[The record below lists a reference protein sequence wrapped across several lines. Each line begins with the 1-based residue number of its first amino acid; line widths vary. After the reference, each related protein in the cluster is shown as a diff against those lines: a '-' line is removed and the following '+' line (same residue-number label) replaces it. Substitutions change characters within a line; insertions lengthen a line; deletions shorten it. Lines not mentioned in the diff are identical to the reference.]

1 MFVGAT
7 NRFDINQGEIGNCW
21 FLAAL
26 ANLVEN
32 RRAFDRVVPAKQV
45 STVDI
50 GCCCYKF
57 EMQLQSGAA
66 YRSQG
71 FGDDILGSSLA
82 D

>member
-45 STVDI
+45 YTIDRI
-50 GCCCYKF
+50 N
-57 EMQLQSGAA
+57 LP
-66 YRSQG
+66 
-71 FGDDILGSSLA
+71 
-82 D
+82 